1 MVFVAMGDDQSLDT
15 VQIVHDVR
23 VVGNDIINAQQV
35 IFGELDTRIHDDDFV
50 LVLDAIGVLSDFSQT
65 TDGKN
70 ANFLWF

>member
-15 VQIVHDVR
+15 VEIVHDVG
-23 VVGNDIINAQQV
+23 VVGNDIINTQQV
-35 IFGELDTRIHDDDFV
+35 IFWELDTRIDDDDFV
-50 LVLDAIGVLSDFSQT
+50 LILDAIGVLSDFSQT